1 MPRGARNV
9 VPGRVTSPCAGPAE
23 AGSPPRLR
31 AGILRRVRNGSMDR
45 QREHPAGNRPGGRVG
60 RSA

>member
-1 MPRGARNV
+1 MPRDAHNV
-9 VPGRVTSPCAGPAE
+9 VPGRVTSPRAGPAE
-23 AGSPPRLR
+23 AGGLPRLR

-45 QREHPAGNRPGGRVG
+45 QREYPSGNRPGGRVG